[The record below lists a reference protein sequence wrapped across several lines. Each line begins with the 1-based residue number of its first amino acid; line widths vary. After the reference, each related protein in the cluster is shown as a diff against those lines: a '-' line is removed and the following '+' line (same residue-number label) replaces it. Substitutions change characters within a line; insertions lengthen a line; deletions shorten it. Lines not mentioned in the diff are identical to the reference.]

1 MTRATLFSVAALGA
15 ALAVGTLGAQSAP
28 PTRFGLGATILV
40 AGLTNSEGMTF
51 VGAEGFLRLSD
62 GSFVRTRLDGA
73 IYGAAGPSE
82 PGCAILERPCDTRR
96 LSRVGTLMAT
106 VLVGPRLSTGLRPI
120 YFLLGV
126 GAAATT
132 WGGGSYLE
140 NGVEKR
146 GVGFGPTV
154 AIAQAGLGSEFR
166 LLGADRIE
174 LRMHIST
181 RPPNPSFA
189 PNGPN
194 DGGGLSLALGHVW

>member
-28 PTRFGLGATILV
+28 PTRFGLGATVLV
-40 AGLTNSEGMTF
+40 GALANSESNTF
-51 VGAEGFLRLSD
+51 VGAEGFLRLTD
-62 GSFVRTRLDGA
+62 GALVRTRLDAA
-73 IYGAAGPSE
+73 IYGAAGPTE
-82 PGCAILERPCDTRR
+82 TGCFTERPCDTRR
-96 LSRVGTLMAT
+96 ISGIGTLMAT
-106 VLVGPRLSTGLRPI
+106 ALIGPRLSSGLRPI
-120 YFLLGV
+120 YLLLGV

-154 AIAQAGLGSEFR
+154 AVAQAGLGSEFR
-166 LLGADRIE
+166 LFGAVRIE
-174 LRMHIST
+174 LRMHISM
-181 RPPNPSFA
+181 RPPDPSYT
-189 PNGPN
+189 PPGPN